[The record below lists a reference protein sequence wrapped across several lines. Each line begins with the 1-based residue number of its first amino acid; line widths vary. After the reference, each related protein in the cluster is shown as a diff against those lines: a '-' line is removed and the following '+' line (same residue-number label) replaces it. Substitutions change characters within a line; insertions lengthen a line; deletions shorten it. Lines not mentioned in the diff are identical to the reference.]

1 MLFRSR
7 VINLFDIGRGFL
19 NLQRDSLEELSAMRR
34 PDLPEELQREIFP
47 TLFDEVQSNIAKM
60 KAALATLS
68 TEYPQYYAQSL
79 TVRAAR
85 MMLSNQRHTVQ
96 SLLSDGVMLKKDAE
110 TIDGQ
115 IKKKADLL

>member
-1 MLFRSR
+1 
-7 VINLFDIGRGFL
+7 
-19 NLQRDSLEELSAMRR
+19 
-34 PDLPEELQREIFP
+34 
-47 TLFDEVQSNIAKM
+47 M
-60 KAALATLS
+60 KSALATLS

>member
-1 MLFRSR
+1 
-7 VINLFDIGRGFL
+7 
-19 NLQRDSLEELSAMRR
+19 MRR

-47 TLFDEVQSNIAKM
+47 ILFDEVQSNIAKM
-60 KAALATLS
+60 KSALATLS
-68 TEYPQYYAQSL
+68 TDYPQYYAQSL

-85 MMLSNQRHTVQ
+85 MMLSNQRHTIQ

-115 IKKKADLL
+115 IEKKAELL